1 MPGAPVVCPPGRTPL
16 LNTLPGRTAERE
28 ARSSALLLAVM
39 GGGFCVF
46 KKRDRPY
53 TPVQG
58 FPPRPG
64 FYWKQITDGK
74 KREQRGSVV
83 KVEAAVTS

>member
-28 ARSSALLLAVM
+28 ARSSALLLAVRWR
-39 GGGFCVF
+39 FLCFF

-64 FYWKQITDGK
+64 FYWKQITDEK
-74 KREQRGSVV
+74 KKSN
-83 KVEAAVTS
+83 AAML